1 MRIGHVQVIEP
12 SATSGGSSGSNSET
26 ANKSSDEVTLRNGS
40 GRRFCKVLFSY
51 DPCNE
56 DELSLAPPDSIEF
69 IGEVEE
75 GWWRGRLRGRV
86 GVFPSNFVSPPVPEE
101 QDKHKDRDKTEMCRV
116 LFPYEAANE
125 DELSLIEGEIITL
138 LSRDAPDK
146 VRTIRLIS
154 IDQLKLN
161 RLKPNGACDECVY

>member
-1 MRIGHVQVIEP
+1 MQVLD
-12 SATSGGSSGSNSET
+12 SSSTASGNNGSEIVSST
-26 ANKSSDEVTLRNGS
+26 KSDESVTLRNGS

-56 DELSLAPPDSIEF
+56 DELTLVPQDSIEF
-69 IGEVEE
+69 LGEVEE

-101 QDKHKDRDKTEMCRV
+101 QERFKERDKKEMYRV

-125 DELSLIEGEIITL
+125 DELTLVEGDVIAL
-138 LSRDAPDK
+138 LSKDAPDK
-146 VRTIRLIS
+146 VYNPS
-154 IDQLKLN
+154 D
-161 RLKPNGACDECVY
+161 

>member
-1 MRIGHVQVIEP
+1 MLVFILFYHNHQRVCLLQQVLDT
-12 SATSGGSSGSNSET
+12 STTGNGSSGGSNSDT
-26 ANKSSDEVTLRNGS
+26 LNSTKSDEVTLRNGS

-56 DELSLAPPDSIEF
+56 DELTLVPQDSIEF
-69 IGEVEE
+69 LGEVEE

-86 GVFPSNFVSPPVPEE
+86 GVFPSNFVTAPAPEE
-101 QDKHKDRDKTEMCRV
+101 QERHKDREKKEICRV

-125 DELSLIEGEIITL
+125 DELTLVEGDIITL

-146 VRTIRLIS
+146 VQTKSVRHHINI
-154 IDQLKLN
+154 K
-161 RLKPNGACDECVY
+161 